1 MKKRFLPLFVLGMLS
16 GTASAQR
23 ATDVLDRG
31 LVAVQVK
38 ADSKLNKEG
47 GIFCSW
53 RMPAEEYYDVKYNIY
68 RDGTK
73 LNSEPLNVSNY
84 LDKSGSTSSSYQVQ
98 AVVRGVPQQMS
109 DAVTPWANNYLEVQM
124 EDRKSVV

>member
-53 RMPAEEYYDVKYNIY
+53 RMPV
-68 RDGTK
+68 
-73 LNSEPLNVSNY
+73 
-84 LDKSGSTSSSYQVQ
+84 
-98 AVVRGVPQQMS
+98 
-109 DAVTPWANNYLEVQM
+109 
-124 EDRKSVV
+124 

>member
-38 ADSKLNKEG
+38 ADSRKLNTEG

-73 LNSEPLNVSNY
+73 LNSEP
-84 LDKSGSTSSSYQVQ
+84 STPKLFGQKRIHPPAIRCRRLYAAYRS
-98 AVVRGVPQQMS
+98 RCR
-109 DAVTPWANNYLEVQM
+109 TP
-124 EDRKSVV
+124 